1 MSTIQYTETRR
12 AFYAGAASLM
22 QMMLA
27 GVSEGEEITAS
38 DEDFM
43 EAINNELAQWCEEV
57 LKGRG

>member
-1 MSTIQYTETRR
+1 
-12 AFYAGAASLM
+12 M